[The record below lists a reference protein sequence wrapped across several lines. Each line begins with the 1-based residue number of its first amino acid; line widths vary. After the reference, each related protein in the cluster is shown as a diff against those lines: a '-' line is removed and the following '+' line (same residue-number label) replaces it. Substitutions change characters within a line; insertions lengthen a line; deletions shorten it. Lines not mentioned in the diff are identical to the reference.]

1 MPAFSLKPGKEVE
14 GIILKWFVQMT
25 LPVKQQQTAF
35 NYLRTMLKKNADL
48 VSSAVTDTNVDINLV
63 KKHFTRDGWNQ
74 GLKNSLARRP
84 GLVISTFGL
93 AEIIS
98 CMPDGLVKKNI
109 GY

>member
-1 MPAFSLKPGKEVE
+1 
-14 GIILKWFVQMT
+14 MT

-98 CMPDGLVKKNI
+98 CMPDGLVKKKI